1 MSGPPAVPHPAHAA
15 PPDGVGRVTGHS
27 RAAALAPGPVD
38 VVAGRPTYRIEH
50 RRGDAVA
57 VLGYSDDPRA
67 RYTALTPLAVQLLD
81 AGATGVLLLV
91 EQTTGD
97 VLARRALLPPGAD
110 AAAIDSMLRV
120 APSVPATPR
129 STR

>member
-1 MSGPPAVPHPAHAA
+1 MSGPPAVPHPADGT
-15 PPDGVGRVTGHS
+15 PPEGVGRVTGHS
-27 RAAALAPGPVD
+27 PAAAPAPGSLE

-50 RRGDAVA
+50 RCGDAVA

-97 VLARRALLPPGAD
+97 VLARWALLPPGAD
-110 AAAIDSMLRV
+110 AAAIDATLRV
-120 APSVPATPR
+120 APPVPATPR
-129 STR
+129 LTR